1 LDEKQVVNK
10 IAEYAANLDNSY
22 ILNKDAKLDGT
33 PEEKDA
39 INREVKSVK
48 ESAPCWKGY
57 KQVGMKTKGGR
68 QVPNCVK
75 ESVNEAA
82 MNPVKKVVNAILKKH
97 NVQAMKTYA
106 SSVRGAHNIING
118 GYRYQSD
125 YFLDFHKVP
134 QDVIEKV
141 GADMKKAGV
150 KGVDVRKGIISADF
164 TKTGLTESKFESVNE
179 LKLNDL
185 VGNQY
190 KYVIGSGEEKH
201 LGKND
206 KKYVLEMISK
216 SLKTYLYD
224 DDFALNYLDGSQRRE
239 YNTFFEKEVLA
250 PMLKKVDFTLNN
262 FFTLDKDKVKWKLS
276 SSDTRK
282 MIDDIFRK
290 NSKVP
295 SDIKKEYY
303 AYRLEYAGVKLKESV
318 NESDLKGYLVVD
330 VVDDII
336 KSIGTRFVSGQI
348 KNGGNKNKVY
358 LKLTDKKFGSGVIKI
373 LKSRFGIEAKY
384 DTTFGHMP
392 SVSFW
397 GDKVIS
403 EASASDVIKD
413 LDKVKNDLLK
423 KVDVLVA
430 KKKKLYSNVD
440 IESPMSADEKKLDKD
455 IADLFSQIN
464 KLVLQKRNLKKES
477 VNEELSFDEK
487 QMVIGIIEILKQ
499 VEDPRNRMKI
509 ALNMLKKFKEEGI
522 EFDYQKFMDALK
534 EYSMGSYEYDK
545 GSRELGESII
555 KSMKDVV
562 YKLLPT
568 NTLARHASDPNK
580 NKEFVD
586 KIVRELGS
594 LLNRFYKQNDI
605 DVVLR

>member
-1 LDEKQVVNK
+1 
-10 IAEYAANLDNSY
+10 
-22 ILNKDAKLDGT
+22 
-33 PEEKDA
+33 
-39 INREVKSVK
+39 
-48 ESAPCWKGY
+48 
-57 KQVGMKTKGGR
+57 
-68 QVPNCVK
+68 
-75 ESVNEAA
+75 
-82 MNPVKKVVNAILKKH
+82 
-97 NVQAMKTYA
+97 
-106 SSVRGAHNIING
+106 
-118 GYRYQSD
+118 
-125 YFLDFHKVP
+125 
-134 QDVIEKV
+134 
-141 GADMKKAGV
+141 
-150 KGVDVRKGIISADF
+150 
-164 TKTGLTESKFESVNE
+164 
-179 LKLNDL
+179 
-185 VGNQY
+185 
-190 KYVIGSGEEKH
+190 
-201 LGKND
+201 
-206 KKYVLEMISK
+206 
-216 SLKTYLYD
+216 
-224 DDFALNYLDGSQRRE
+224 
-239 YNTFFEKEVLA
+239 
-250 PMLKKVDFTLNN
+250 
-262 FFTLDKDKVKWKLS
+262 
-276 SSDTRK
+276 

>member
-1 LDEKQVVNK
+1 
-10 IAEYAANLDNSY
+10 
-22 ILNKDAKLDGT
+22 
-33 PEEKDA
+33 
-39 INREVKSVK
+39 
-48 ESAPCWKGY
+48 
-57 KQVGMKTKGGR
+57 
-68 QVPNCVK
+68 
-75 ESVNEAA
+75 
-82 MNPVKKVVNAILKKH
+82 
-97 NVQAMKTYA
+97 
-106 SSVRGAHNIING
+106 
-118 GYRYQSD
+118 
-125 YFLDFHKVP
+125 
-134 QDVIEKV
+134 
-141 GADMKKAGV
+141 
-150 KGVDVRKGIISADF
+150 
-164 TKTGLTESKFESVNE
+164 
-179 LKLNDL
+179 

-206 KKYVLEMISK
+206 KKYVLEMIAK

-282 MIDDIFRK
+282 MVDEIFRK

-318 NESDLKGYLVVD
+318 NESDLKGYLVAD

-336 KSIGTRFVSGQI
+336 KSIGTRFVSGEI
-348 KNGGNKNKVY
+348 KQSNKNKIY
-358 LKLTDKKFGSGVIKI
+358 LKLKDVKFGSGVVKI
-373 LKSRFGIEAKY
+373 LKSRFGIDAKEEM
-384 DTTFGHMP
+384 FGGKDKFGSIP

-397 GDKVIS
+397 ANKVI
-403 EASASDVIKD
+403 
-413 LDKVKNDLLK
+413 N
-423 KVDVLVA
+423 
-430 KKKKLYSNVD
+430 
-440 IESPMSADEKKLDKD
+440 
-455 IADLFSQIN
+455 
-464 KLVLQKRNLKKES
+464 ES

-487 QMVIGIIEILKQ
+487 QMVVGIIEILKQ
-499 VEDPRNRMKI
+499 VEDPKNRMKI
-509 ALNMLKKFKEEGI
+509 ALNMLNKFKEEGI
-522 EFDYQKFMDALK
+522 EFDYQKFVDALK

-545 GSRELGESII
+545 GNRELGESII